1 MAQKSFRKSQLIEFK
16 NTAAGHDGV
25 LSDPSGSLIIKPCKP
40 AEIRFYESCAAHK
53 AFAEYIPTFMGT
65 LSLSSDTD
73 PAQAAAALMQSKEA
87 QAQVQGPNGVSEAIV
102 VDNAWTPS
110 NGGKISTNCAL
121 VMENVAD
128 GYKKP
133 NILDVKLGARLWADD
148 APPAKR
154 AKLDKVAQETTST
167 ALGFRIAGMR
177 IWKGSDIADQDGVN
191 ADGYR
196 FYDKDYGR
204 AFTSVNV
211 VEGFE
216 DYFKMPRGTKPT
228 RRLTKVI
235 KRFIEDLESFQTVLE
250 KEESRMYSASLLFV
264 YEGDLSALL
273 EAFRI
278 ESQML
283 DHMEAE
289 TNRPFDGDR
298 GPNSDEVAINQV
310 NPKSGSG
317 TGVVPST
324 NGDPHVAHDVGT
336 EGNAEDKAA
345 EYHSMKAAVSA
356 IGVDV
361 EGDVTLPR
369 IQALKLIDFAHAEW
383 TPGQGRDENLLHGI
397 RNVIKTLHELLV

>member
-1 MAQKSFRKSQLIEFK
+1 M
-16 NTAAGHDGV
+16 
-25 LSDPSGSLIIKPCKP
+25 LSDPSGSLIIKPCKS

-53 AFAEYIPTFMGT
+53 DFAEYIPTFIGT

-102 VDNAWTPS
+102 VDTAWTPS

-154 AKLDKVAQETTST
+154 AKLDKVAGETTSKP
-167 ALGFRIAGMR
+167 LGFRIAGMR
-177 IWKGSDIADQDGVN
+177 IWKGSDSDDQDGVN

-204 AFTSVNV
+204 ALTSVNV

-216 DYFKMPRGTKPT
+216 DYFKMARGTKPT

-235 KRFIEDLESFQTVLE
+235 KRFIEDLESLRTILE

-264 YEGDLSALL
+264 YEGDSSALQD
-273 EAFRI
+273 AFRI

-283 DHMEAE
+283 DFMDAE
-289 TNRPFDGDR
+289 TDPPLDGDG
-298 GPNSDEVAINQV
+298 GPTSGEVAINQV
-310 NPKSGSG
+310 TSNSDGG
-317 TGVVPST
+317 TGVVPSIK
-324 NGDPHVAHDVGT
+324 GDRHVAHDVDT
-336 EGNAEDKAA
+336 KSIAEDKAA
-345 EYHSMKAAVSA
+345 EYHPRKAAVA
-356 IGVDV
+356 ANGGDV
-361 EGDVTLPR
+361 EGEVTLPR

-383 TPGQGRDENLLHGI
+383 TPGQGRDENLLHGV
-397 RNVIKTLHELLV
+397 RNVINTLNELLT